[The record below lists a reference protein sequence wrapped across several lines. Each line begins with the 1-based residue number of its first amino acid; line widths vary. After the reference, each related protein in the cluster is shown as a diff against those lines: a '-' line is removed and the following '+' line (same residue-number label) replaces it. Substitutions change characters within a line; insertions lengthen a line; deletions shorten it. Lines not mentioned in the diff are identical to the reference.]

1 MGKENQRV
9 MVTKKLL
16 KEGLLRILEN
26 KTIDKISVTELCRE
40 SGINRAT
47 FYTHYEIP
55 RDILIEIEHDVIHTL
70 ADLYNRK
77 PQNVYTAMEAMVQ
90 YYYAHADLIRI
101 LIREF
106 SDRDLAAMLQEVYQ
120 NTINTSVFKNADED
134 DIKLMSAYIAGG
146 GYYLLSTWLKEDIQ
160 KTPQEV
166 TQLIIRLIPENLLL
180 KS

>member
-1 MGKENQRV
+1 
-9 MVTKKLL
+9 
-16 KEGLLRILEN
+16 
-26 KTIDKISVTELCRE
+26 
-40 SGINRAT
+40 
-47 FYTHYEIP
+47 
-55 RDILIEIEHDVIHTL
+55 
-70 ADLYNRK
+70 
-77 PQNVYTAMEAMVQ
+77 MEAMVQ

-120 NTINTSVFKNADED
+120 NTINTSAFKNADED